1 MCKYNFKTYFV
12 FNLHLHTLLSHMMF
26 DKDELHT
33 KVVVLYEIYNF
44 IFQTFLTEIVWISK
58 YVSQDFIELIPKE
71 SICSTVISECAVV
84 VNDLGWRRTQNKIC
98 RSLKVMQL
106 CSS

>member
-33 KVVVLYEIYNF
+33 KVVVLDEIYNF
-44 IFQTFLTEIVWISK
+44 VVQTFFLFEIFWMPK
-58 YVSQDFIELIPKE
+58 YATQDFIELCSGSKGSQMDKQPK
-71 SICSTVISECAVV
+71 
-84 VNDLGWRRTQNKIC
+84 
-98 RSLKVMQL
+98 
-106 CSS
+106 

>member
-33 KVVVLYEIYNF
+33 KVVVLDEIYNF
-44 IFQTFLTEIVWISK
+44 VVQTFYYL
-58 YVSQDFIELIPKE
+58 
-71 SICSTVISECAVV
+71 
-84 VNDLGWRRTQNKIC
+84 
-98 RSLKVMQL
+98 RSFGCPNMQHKL
-106 CSS
+106 L